1 MIPAIFSKYS
11 AVGGHILQFTAQ
23 NRCSENSFSFLE
35 ITRHAFF
42 DQSAWG
48 LGDLMWHDNKQ
59 GWWKWFANGRRC
71 SQSKVVTHSLYFI
84 DDLKVLEFFWRR
96 VCFVHYI
103 YFLKTKDIIH
113 SDKIPLI
120 SGQSLSVK
128 RMITAGRHVSTKFF
142 MTSWPLAKNEA
153 SWGLSLTSKTLSLF
167 RAWPLLAFSPSEFS
181 PWRAD
186 WIVQRMSRR
195 IWITLIFQ
203 FVTKKSFLQKNYY
216 WSVR

>member
-1 MIPAIFSKYS
+1 MSWWEFSMFYLFDKKLENLESYDELVLEIHKIHDSRHFFKIFRRRRTDSPPS
-11 AVGGHILQFTAQ
+11 PQ

-42 DQSAWG
+42 DQSAWV

-103 YFLKTKDIIH
+103 YF
-113 SDKIPLI
+113 
-120 SGQSLSVK
+120 
-128 RMITAGRHVSTKFF
+128 
-142 MTSWPLAKNEA
+142 
-153 SWGLSLTSKTLSLF
+153 
-167 RAWPLLAFSPSEFS
+167 
-181 PWRAD
+181 
-186 WIVQRMSRR
+186 
-195 IWITLIFQ
+195 
-203 FVTKKSFLQKNYY
+203 
-216 WSVR
+216 